1 MYIDDSCNG
10 SGYRC
15 QGDLVTEYRWRSE
28 GAREVSVHS
37 NNRLE
42 IIPELLAICFSFVN
56 LFEAEYLDKL
66 SILQTF
72 LWCSI
77 MWLTKGIN
85 VFLGI
90 FHLKKYLSMCMF
102 HRLHLSCYVFKLRNC
117 FRITNTGNIMLK
129 RDEKHFLRCVYRFC

>member
-85 VFLGI
+85 VFLCI
-90 FHLKKYLSMCMF
+90 FHKKNTFLCACSTDFISRVMF
-102 HRLHLSCYVFKLRNC
+102 SNLEIALELP
-117 FRITNTGNIMLK
+117 IQET
-129 RDEKHFLRCVYRFC
+129 